1 MKINNSRTESTCG
14 AVQDDTSEHSDSSNT
29 PIQATLVL
37 FSHPDGVYFGFQLVS
52 VPLKKLLKSKFLL
65 GVNVLEQVLVCLVR
79 GPANRPRVYP
89 TSHPKSAGISSGSC
103 DLAWISGD

>member
-1 MKINNSRTESTCG
+1 MRINNRTESTCG
-14 AVQDDTSEHSDSSNT
+14 AVQDDTSEHSDSSKT

-37 FSHPDGVYFGFQLVS
+37 FSHPDGVFFFWFQLVS

-65 GVNVLEQVLVCLVR
+65 GVNVPGQVLVCLVR
-79 GPANRPRVYP
+79 GPANRPGVYP
-89 TSHPKSAGISSGSC
+89 TFHPKSAGISSGSC